1 MYRHFTIPN
10 FLSKSECIDILNECK
25 NTLTLTPA
33 KVGTEESLNFKSR
46 KSSVAFINDLG
57 FLNNRLETILID
69 SVKVKGFSVSGL
81 QPFQFT
87 EYSVGEFYGWH
98 KDSSVDNPTFSNR
111 FYSTVIQLND
121 EYTEGEL
128 QLNIDGNEITL
139 EPGLGT
145 LYMFPSYTLHQVKP
159 ITSGV
164 RYSLVNWVSLNKNL
178 NEEKSLF

>member
-10 FLSKSECIDILNECK
+10 FLSKDECNSLLVKCK
-25 NTLTLTPA
+25 
-33 KVGTEESLNFKSR
+33 EELVLKNATIRDGEVNFKSR
-46 KSSVAFINDLG
+46 KSSVAFIDDLG
-57 FLNNRLETILID
+57 FLNNRLKTILID

-87 EYSVGEFYGWH
+87 EYTMGEYYNWH
-98 KDSSVDNPTFSNR
+98 RDSDINNPKLSNR

-121 EYTEGEL
+121 EYAEGEL

-145 LYMFPSYTLHQVKP
+145 LYMFPSYTLHRVTP
-159 ITSGV
+159 VSLGV

>member
-1 MYRHFTIPN
+1 MYKHFTIPN
-10 FLSKSECIDILNECK
+10 FISKDECNLLLNKCK
-25 NTLTLTPA
+25 KELTLKNAT
-33 KVGTEESLNFKSR
+33 VRGGEVDFKSR

>member
-1 MYRHFTIPN
+1 MYKHLTIPN
-10 FLSKSECIDILNECK
+10 FISKDECNSLLIKCK
-25 NTLTLTPA
+25 
-33 KVGTEESLNFKSR
+33 EELVLKNATVRDGQVDFKSR
-46 KSSVAFINDLG
+46 KSSVAFIDDLG
-57 FLNNRLETILID
+57 FLNKRLENILID
-69 SVKVKGFSVSGL
+69 SVKINGFSVSGL
-81 QPFQFT
+81 QSFQFT

-98 KDSSVDNPTFSNR
+98 TDSSVDNPKFSNR

-164 RYSLVNWVSLNKNL
+164 RYSLVNWVKLVENKN
-178 NEEKSLF
+178 EKKSLL

>member
-33 KVGTEESLNFKSR
+33 KVGITESLNLEKR
-46 KSSVAFINDLG
+46 KSSVSPIKDLG
-57 FLNNRLETILID
+57 FLNNRLENILTD

-81 QPFQFT
+81 QNFQFT
-87 EYSVGEFYGWH
+87 EYCVGGHYDWH
-98 KDSSVDNPTFSNR
+98 QDGGIESDAWSER

-121 EYTEGEL
+121 EYADGEL
-128 QLNIDGNEITL
+128 QLMIQNEEITL
-139 EPGLGT
+139 KPGLGT
-145 LYMFPSYTLHQVKP
+145 LYMFPSYTLHRVTP
-159 ITSGV
+159 VSLGV

>member
-1 MYRHFTIPN
+1 MYKHFTIPN
-10 FLSKSECIDILNECK
+10 FISKEECGSILDKCINELKLSEGTIGCGTVDI
-25 NTLTLTPA
+25 
-33 KVGTEESLNFKSR
+33 KVR
-46 KSSVAFINDLG
+46 KSSVAFLNDLG
-57 FLNNRLETILID
+57 FLNNRLENILTK
-69 SVKVKGFSVSGL
+69 SVKVNGYSVSGL
-81 QPFQFT
+81 QQFQFT
-87 EYSVGEFYGWH
+87 QYNIGEFYSWH
-98 KDSSVDNPTFSNR
+98 RDTGASDVMASR

-164 RYSLVNWVSLNKNL
+164 RYSLVNWIKLVENKN
-178 NEEKSLF
+178 ERKSLL